1 MRKLLIIFLICLSFT
16 SCLTFNQLET
26 VGDEKIVYNC
36 TPKDLPE
43 SCCKFRIFSNY
54 NFSKYTDDPNVSIA
68 QVIKN
73 NLDNFREVELP
84 TNLKSKRYVYT
95 YNQNTNI
102 FQYYVKIHKNVY
114 QLHEFEI
121 CIDDEKIALAREVS
135 LKYADAVS
143 SKNYYEDLY
152 SDCVNPTCTRLR
164 QVPRQE
170 TYTTTFRTAYGDD
183 IVQYHTRTVYDL
195 EPYTAPNPNY
205 SPENA
210 KKYYKLKV
218 YWEQQKQKLSD
229 SFWKINW
236 YTVYYYNSSD
246 K

>member
-1 MRKLLIIFLICLSFT
+1 MRKLLIMFLICLSFT

-36 TPKDLPE
+36 TPEDLPE
-43 SCCKFRIFSNY
+43 SCYKFCIFSIY
-54 NFSKYTDDPNVSIA
+54 SFSKYASDPNVYIA
-68 QVIKN
+68 QSIKN
-73 NLDNFREVELP
+73 SLDNFREVELP
-84 TNLKSKRYVYT
+84 ANLKPKRYIYT

-102 FQYYVKIHKNVY
+102 FQYYVKIYKNVY
-114 QLHEFEI
+114 RLYEFKI
-121 CIDDEKIALAREVS
+121 CIDNEKILLAREIS

-143 SKNYYEDLY
+143 SEKYYEDLY
-152 SDCVNPTCTRLR
+152 LDCVNPTCTRYK

-170 TYTTTFRTAYGDD
+170 IYTTTFGTAYGND
-183 IVQYHTRTVYDL
+183 VVNYHTRTVYDTV
-195 EPYTAPNPNY
+195 PYTAPNPNY

-210 KKYYKLKV
+210 KKYYELKV
-218 YWEQQKQKLSD
+218 YWEQQKQKLND